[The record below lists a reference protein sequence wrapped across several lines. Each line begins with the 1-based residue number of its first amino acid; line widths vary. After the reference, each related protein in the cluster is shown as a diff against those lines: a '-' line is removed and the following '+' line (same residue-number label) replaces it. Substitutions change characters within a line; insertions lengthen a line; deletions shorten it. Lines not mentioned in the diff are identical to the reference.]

1 MLRPYVLLLLACTV
15 PLRAADPSEEKEV
28 ISAAQKLF
36 DAMSAHDSAAAR
48 AALLPNVQFTSV
60 GKDGKVS
67 NSTGEQFAT
76 RMGQIAK
83 PMLERIW
90 EPKVLIRGRL
100 AQLWAEYD
108 FYFDGKFSHCGVDV
122 FTLAKTPEGWKIA
135 SVADTRE
142 TEGCAPSPLGPPEVK
157 P

>member
-1 MLRPYVLLLLACTV
+1 MLRPIALLLFACSV
-15 PLRAADPSEEKEV
+15 PLCAADSSAEKDV
-28 ISAAQKLF
+28 IAAAQKLF

-48 AALLPNVQFTSV
+48 ASMLPNVQFTSV
-60 GKDGKVS
+60 GQDGKIS
-67 NSTGEQFAT
+67 NTTGEQFAT
-76 RMGQIAK
+76 RIGQITK

-90 EPKVLIRGRL
+90 EPKVLIRGPL

-108 FYFDGKFSHCGVDV
+108 FHLDGKFSHCGVDA
-122 FTLAKTPEGWKIA
+122 FTLAKTPDGWKIA